1 MTIKREPAIKQ
12 TMNKITQNLR
22 QKVILGKKNNPLE
35 TIVINFGHSSLTA
48 KPESFVVLL
57 MLYIYIFFLTG
68 ITYLF
73 VVYLVIFRSSR
84 DEKQGLTHSRQMFF
98 H

>member
-57 MLYIYIFFLTG
+57 MFFFFTG

-84 DEKQGLTHSRQMFF
+84 DEKQGLTHSRQMFV